1 MFSDE
6 NMKKHVNS
14 IDAAILD
21 RIRSKGP
28 GHVFVP
34 ADFLDLG
41 SRAAVDQALS
51 RNTRAG
57 HLHKAARG
65 LYHLP
70 VHHPVLG
77 QLSPSADAVVRAV
90 TRQMGARVQAS
101 GGQAANDWGIS
112 DQVPVQTV
120 FLTDGR
126 TRCIQLGKARILLK
140 HASPRTMSTAGTVSG
155 PVIQALR
162 WLGRRHVD
170 DTTVSRLRHRLSN
183 DHKAQLLKDVH
194 RAPAWVADIMRRIA
208 SPGET
213 AGAMNSQPKTKVDTG
228 RK

>member
-1 MFSDE
+1 
-6 NMKKHVNS
+6 MKKHVDS

-21 RIRSKGP
+21 RFRSKGP
-28 GHVFVP
+28 GQVFAP

-57 HLHKAARG
+57 HLRKAARG

-77 QLSPSADAVVRAV
+77 QLAPSADAVVQAV
-90 TRQMGARVQAS
+90 TRQRGARVLAS
-101 GGQAANDWGIS
+101 GGQAANDLGIS

-126 TRCIQLGKARILLK
+126 TRCIQLGKARIQLK
-140 HASPRTMSTAGTVSG
+140 HASPRTMATAGTVSG

-162 WLGRRHVD
+162 WIGRRHVD
-170 DTTVSRLRHRLSN
+170 DTTVNRLRHRLSD
-183 DHKAQLLKDVH
+183 DHKAQLLKDLH
-194 RAPAWVADIMRRIA
+194 RAPAWVADIMRRVA
-208 SPGET
+208 LP
-213 AGAMNSQPKTKVDTG
+213 AKH
-228 RK
+228 